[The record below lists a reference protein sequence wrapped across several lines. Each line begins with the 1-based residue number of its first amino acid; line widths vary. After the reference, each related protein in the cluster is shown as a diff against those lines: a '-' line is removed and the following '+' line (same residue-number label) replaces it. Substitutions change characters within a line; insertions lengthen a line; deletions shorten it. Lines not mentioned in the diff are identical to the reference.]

1 MSQSVNQVTLV
12 GRLGA
17 DPDMKTVNG
26 QTPLCMFSVATTSEF
41 KDRNGGEQQKTEWHR
56 VTVWGAQARPCAQYL
71 HKGDRVCVLGALRYG
86 EYEQNGVK
94 MKSVEIVARDVVFLA
109 DRPNGQNSQPPQQQ
123 QAQSGWG
130 QPKQQQPVQQPQ
142 PGWGPPKQQAPQ
154 QQPQPG
160 WGQPQQQYQP
170 QPGWGAPMDDV
181 QF

>member
-17 DPDMKTVNG
+17 DPEMKTVNG
-26 QTPLCMFSVATTSEF
+26 QTPLCMFSVATSSEF
-41 KDRNGGEQQKTEWHR
+41 KDRNGGEQQRTEWHR

-109 DRPNGQNSQPPQQQ
+109 DRPNGNNSKPPQQQ
-123 QAQSGWG
+123 QPQSGWG
-130 QPKQQQPVQQPQ
+130 QPKQQQQQPQ
-142 PGWGPPKQQAPQ
+142 PGWGNPQ

-160 WGQPQQQYQP
+160 WGQPQ
-170 QPGWGAPMDDV
+170 PGWGQTSLDDV
-181 QF
+181 PF